1 VEKAVFGNS
10 AFITKLI
17 NCVRKQLPI
26 SYYCKK
32 CGKTHSHKQ
41 YSQSLFCT
49 ECGTFLTRG
58 SKPSNFRPPQISNPP
73 RPKPV
78 NSPKEVMP
86 TVQTQQTPIA
96 HTQEIPA
103 QNACYG
109 KLEKPLP
116 ENITAYLQENKIK
129 FYSHQ
134 AEAINKARQGKNVI
148 IATQT
153 ASGKTLAFNI
163 PVFDALANDKK
174 ATALYI
180 YPSKALT
187 NDQLKVLQEIE
198 TGTGIKADSNVYDGD
213 TPKEQRQFIREN
225 SRIILTNPYGLHL
238 YLPWHKLWRSFFQNL
253 KYIILDEAHVYRG
266 VFGSNVAMLL
276 RRLLRICS
284 FYHADPQIILS
295 SATIANPQEHAKK
308 LTGKDFEIVAN
319 EGSPRGKKSFI
330 FWNPPFINP
339 QKTIRHSTHQE
350 TKDLLTVSV
359 MKNLQTLCFT
369 TSRQMAELITRWTK
383 EDLKRRNPKL
393 HGSVTAYRAG
403 YLPQERRDI
412 ENRLKNKD
420 LIGLVSTNALELGID
435 IGSLDAVII
444 SGYPGTV
451 ISTWQQA
458 GRAGRS
464 KNDSTVTLVAFQ
476 NPLDQYFMKHPKEF
490 FDRPHEQAIIDLHNR
505 QITSGH
511 IMCAAE
517 ELPLTDADQKFFPEL
532 FEESIKAL
540 SEKNLLK
547 KTPQGW
553 TYTGQERAARV
564 VNLESLSG
572 KTVKV
577 LCNGRILETLPLN
590 KAIEEAHVGA
600 ILLHQGETYRSEE
613 LDLEN
618 LTVKVRQESTNYH
631 TETQKTV
638 EVAVKNTLEEKQKT
652 LKTALGELTITESY
666 PSYVVKS
673 SDVVIKKHTLDL
685 PPSSFQTVGLWF
697 TVPEQIRE
705 EIKEQGLSFDG
716 GLHALEHAII
726 AMAPMFAMCDRW
738 DIGGLSTA
746 VHADTGKA
754 TIFVYD
760 GFEGGIGISENLYQ
774 NIKPLLEKTL
784 QLIET
789 CECKEG
795 CPSCIYSPK
804 CGNGNEPLDKKAA
817 HIILQRLIR

>member
-1 VEKAVFGNS
+1 M
-10 AFITKLI
+10 
-17 NCVRKQLPI
+17 PP

-32 CGKTHSHKQ
+32 CGRTHTHQ
-41 YSQSLFCT
+41 EYAQSLFCK

-58 SKPSNFRPPQISNPP
+58 TKPNNFRPSPINNPLQT
-73 RPKPV
+73 KPV
-78 NSPKEVMP
+78 NIPKKETIP
-86 TVQTQQTPIA
+86 QKAQTQQSPIA

-103 QNACYG
+103 QEACYG
-109 KLEKPLP
+109 ELEKPLP
-116 ENITAYLQENKIK
+116 ENISAYLQSKKIR

-148 IATQT
+148 INTHT

-198 TGTGIKADSNVYDGD
+198 KSTGIKANSNVYDGD
-213 TPKEQRQFIREN
+213 TPKEQRASIREN

-238 YLPWHKLWRSFFQNL
+238 YLLWHKLWRSFFQNL
-253 KYIILDEAHVYRG
+253 HYIILDEAHVYRG

-276 RRLLRICS
+276 RRLLRICK
-284 FYHADPQIILS
+284 FYHSDPQIVLS

-308 LTGKDFEIVAN
+308 LTGKDFEIVSN
-319 EGSPRGKKSFI
+319 DGSPRGKKSFV

-339 QKTIRHSTHQE
+339 QKTIRRSTHQE

-393 HGSVTAYRAG
+393 YGSVTAYRAG

-476 NPLDQYFMKHPKEF
+476 NPLDQYFMKHPQDF

-511 IMCAAE
+511 IMCAAD
-517 ELPLTDADQKFFPEL
+517 ELPLTDSDQKYFPEL
-532 FEESIKAL
+532 FKESIQSLA
-540 SEKNLLK
+540 EKNLLK
-547 KTPQGW
+547 KTAQGW
-553 TYTGQERAARV
+553 TYTGQERATMV
-564 VNLESLSG
+564 VNLESING

-577 LCNGRILETLPLN
+577 LCNGHLLETLPLN
-590 KAIEEAHVGA
+590 KAYEETHEGA
-600 ILLHQGETYRSEE
+600 ILLHQGETYRSLE
-613 LDLEN
+613 LDPN
-618 LTVKVRQESTNYH
+618 NCTATVRQESTNYY

-638 EVAVKNTLEEKQKT
+638 EVAIKKTLEETQKT
-652 LKTALGELTITESY
+652 LKTALGELTITENY

-673 SDVVIKKHTLDL
+673 NDVIIKKHTLDL
-685 PPSSFQTVGLWF
+685 PSSSFQTVGMWF
-697 TVPEQIRE
+697 TVPEEIRE
-705 EIKEQGLSFDG
+705 EIEDKGLDFAG

-738 DIGGLSTA
+738 DIGGMSTA
-746 VHADTGKA
+746 YHVDTGKP
-754 TIFVYD
+754 TIFIYD
-760 GFEGGIGISENLYQ
+760 SFEGGIGISENLYS

-784 QLIET
+784 ELIET

-817 HIILQRLIR
+817 YLILQRLIK

>member
-1 VEKAVFGNS
+1 M
-10 AFITKLI
+10 
-17 NCVRKQLPI
+17 PP

-32 CGKTHSHKQ
+32 CGKTHTHQ
-41 YSQSLFCT
+41 EYAQSLFCK
-49 ECGTFLTRG
+49 ECGSFLTPG
-58 SKPSNFRPPQISNPP
+58 SKPKNFRPPQIN
-73 RPKPV
+73 KPSQSKPINTAKKEIIPQKV
-78 NSPKEVMP
+78 QSQQSPIV
-86 TVQTQQTPIA
+86 

-103 QNACYG
+103 QEACFG
-109 KLEKPLP
+109 ELEKPLP
-116 ENITAYLQENKIK
+116 ENISAYLQNKKIK

-148 IATQT
+148 ITTHT

-163 PVFDALANDKK
+163 PVFDALASDKK

-198 TGTGIKADSNVYDGD
+198 EGTGIKADSNVYDGD
-213 TPKEQRQFIREN
+213 TPKEQRAFIREN

-238 YLPWHKLWRSFFQNL
+238 YLPWHKLWRGFFQNL
-253 KYIILDEAHVYRG
+253 RYIVLDEAHVYRG

-276 RRLLRICS
+276 RRLLRICN
-284 FYHADPQIILS
+284 FYRADPQIILS

-308 LTGKDFEIVAN
+308 LTGKDFEIVSN
-319 EGSPRGKKSFI
+319 DGSPRGKKSFI

-339 QKTIRHSTHQE
+339 AKTIRRSTHQE

-383 EDLKRRNPKL
+383 DDLKRRNPKL
-393 HGSVTAYRAG
+393 YGSVTAYRAG

-435 IGSLDAVII
+435 IGSLDSVII

-458 GRAGRS
+458 GRAGRN
-464 KNDSTVTLVAFQ
+464 KNESTVTLVAFQ
-476 NPLDQYFMKHPKEF
+476 NPLDQYFMKHPQEF

-511 IMCAAE
+511 LMCAAD
-517 ELPLTDADQKFFPEL
+517 ELPLNDNDQKFFPEL
-532 FEESIKAL
+532 FKESVQAL
-540 SEKNLLK
+540 AQKNLLK
-547 KTPQGW
+547 KTAAGW
-553 TYTGQERAARV
+553 IYTGQERATRV
-564 VNLESLSG
+564 VNLESISG
-572 KTVKV
+572 KTVNV
-577 LCNGRILETLPLN
+577 LCNGQVLETLPLN
-590 KAIEEAHVGA
+590 KAYEETHEGA
-600 ILLHQGETYRSEE
+600 ILLHQGETYRSLE
-613 LDLEN
+613 LDVN
-618 LTVKVRQESTNYH
+618 NCTATVRQESTNYY

-638 EVAVKNTLEEKQKT
+638 EVAVKKTLEQTQKG
-652 LKTALGELTITESY
+652 LKTFLGELTITENY
-666 PSYVVKS
+666 HSYVVKS
-673 SDVVIKKHTLDL
+673 NDVIIKKHTLDL
-685 PPSSFQTVGLWF
+685 PSSSFSTVGLWF
-697 TVPEQIRE
+697 IVPEQVRE
-705 EIKEQGLSFDG
+705 EVEDKGLDFAG

-738 DIGGLSTA
+738 DIGGMSTA
-746 VHADTGKA
+746 DHVDTGKP
-754 TIFVYD
+754 TIFIYD
-760 GFEGGIGISENLYQ
+760 GFEGGIGISENLYS

-784 QLIET
+784 KLIET

-817 HIILQRLIR
+817 HIILQSLIK